1 MDTQN
6 AAVDV
11 HVVDVDLD
19 VAVDDAPE
27 EEGPGTAVGDAL
39 HVAVGYA
46 VGFAV
51 ALDVL
56 DAAVDDQCVVY
67 DDPVLAAAD
76 EGDVQ
81 GVERSDAVAV
91 VAGASDVRAVLQ
103 DNDAQIARPVETV
116 VVASA
121 AAAPVDVVVEEVS
134 LTEMFAAV
142 VLDVVAEEA
151 CSSLLIVAVVA
162 VKAYSFLL

>member
-39 HVAVGYA
+39 HVAVG
-46 VGFAV
+46 FAV
-51 ALDVL
+51 APDVL

-91 VAGASDVRAVLQ
+91 AAGASDVRAVLQ

-121 AAAPVDVVVEEVS
+121 AAPVDVVEEVS

-142 VLDVVAEEA
+142 VLDVVDVVAEGA

-162 VKAYSFLL
+162 VEAYSFLL